1 MVGKERLTDRGE
13 VSWGAVTVKL
23 WGQSV
28 GNHKPGS
35 CQALGS
41 VGPGSPRVRGLL
53 LSRQGR
59 KAQRSPK
66 NRSQARKQ
74 RRFLSVPLV
83 CEGAGDR
90 VSLEVVFE
98 GGFGCAKPQLAP
110 RPSEVRLGLSLS
122 PSDVAADPPPGEP
135 GGCNPR
141 GYRARVAE
149 CPPS

>member
-1 MVGKERLTDRGE
+1 MGSGDRE
-13 VSWGAVTVKL
+13 VKL

-98 GGFGCAKPQLAP
+98 GGFELAVRSLSWLRGP
-110 RPSEVRLGLSLS
+110 PRLGSASRCRLQT
-122 PSDVAADPPPGEP
+122 
-135 GGCNPR
+135 
-141 GYRARVAE
+141 
-149 CPPS
+149 